1 MVADRGVGAE
11 GAANRRT
18 PLLCTV
24 EEAAEM
30 LSIGRTKTYR
40 LIAAGQIRTIRIGR
54 RRLVPISEL
63 EALITELLEAS

>member
-1 MVADRGVGAE
+1 MAAERGAGP
-11 GAANRRT
+11 GRAANGRR